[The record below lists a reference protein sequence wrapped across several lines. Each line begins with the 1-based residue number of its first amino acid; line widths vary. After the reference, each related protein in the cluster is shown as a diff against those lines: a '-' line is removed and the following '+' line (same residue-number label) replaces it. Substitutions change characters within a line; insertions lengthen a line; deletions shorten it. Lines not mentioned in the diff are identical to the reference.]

1 MNGFP
6 INGTAQRHDGAIKIN
21 GTPARAVLPQLKPKR
36 SVHILCIDDD
46 EQFLETMKDCLT
58 HFEHRVTVASGG
70 KRGLELFSTAMMKS
84 QPYEVV
90 ITDLGMPDMDGQRV
104 ARTIKAESP
113 NTPII
118 MMTGRDTIT
127 KQDGEM
133 APAVDAVVGKP
144 PHIQELNDLILR
156 ITTPAPPRL

>member
-1 MNGFP
+1 MNGIS
-6 INGTAQRHDGAIKIN
+6 INGMTQHHEGATEIDSAS
-21 GTPARAVLPQLKPKR
+21 GRSVLPQLTPKR
-36 SVHILCIDDD
+36 SVNILCIDDD
-46 EQFLETMKDCLT
+46 EQFLETMKDCLA

-70 KRGLELFSTAMMKS
+70 KRGLELFRTAMMKS

-113 NTPII
+113 NTPVIL
-118 MMTGRDTIT
+118 MTGRGAIT
-127 KQDGEM
+127 KQDGEK
-133 APAVDAVVGKP
+133 APVVDVVVDKP

-156 ITTPAPPRL
+156 IATPAGPRS

>member
-1 MNGFP
+1 MHGTTQHHNGATETGSVP
-6 INGTAQRHDGAIKIN
+6 GQSVR
-21 GTPARAVLPQLKPKR
+21 PELQSKR

-58 HFEHRVTVASGG
+58 HFNHEVRVASGG
-70 KRGLELFSTAMMKS
+70 KRGIELFRTASLKS

-90 ITDLGMPDMDGQRV
+90 ITDWGMPDMDGQCV
-104 ARTIKAESP
+104 ARAIKAESP

-118 MMTGRDTIT
+118 IMTGRDATT
-127 KQDGEM
+127 QPGEA
-133 APAVDAVVGKP
+133 APAADVVVGKP

-156 ITTPAPPRL
+156 ITLPSASRP

>member
-1 MNGFP
+1 MNGVSIP
-6 INGTAQRHDGAIKIN
+6 GMTQ
-21 GTPARAVLPQLKPKR
+21 PRAGDNTIDSVPVRSILPQLKPKR

-70 KRGLELFSTAMMKS
+70 KRGLELFNTAMLKS

-113 NTPII
+113 KTPII
-118 MMTGRDTIT
+118 LMTGRGAIT
-127 KQDGEM
+127 KPDGEK
-133 APAVDAVVGKP
+133 APVVDVVVDKP